1 MNVKTKV
8 TTCAVALSVSLSVY
22 LFVLHPLKKEGE
34 TPKTPSDYL
43 AGKRNNGFIGRD
55 ISFVYGNK
63 SSSNLHVHGSVDLIR
78 RDFPKI
84 GPFKI
89 NMSRTVVL
97 EGVDLHVN
105 KNTEP
110 PEELLKKHLR
120 QLVPNLNGPKLLI
133 KELTIT
139 DTEGKKTY
147 ETFEP

>member
-8 TTCAVALSVSLSVY
+8 TICLVALIVGLMVY
-22 LFVLHPLKKEGE
+22 FFSSHLKKEGE
-34 TPKTPSDYL
+34 TPSKPANHL
-43 AGKRNNGFIGRD
+43 VRKQNNGFIARD
-55 ISFVYGNK
+55 VSFVYGNR
-63 SSSNLHVHGSVDLIR
+63 SSSNLHVYGSVDLIR

-105 KNTEP
+105 KNSEP
-110 PEELLKKHLR
+110 PEKLLKKHLT
-120 QLVPNLNGPKLLI
+120 QLLPNLRGPKLLI
-133 KELTIT
+133 KDLTIT
-139 DTEGKKTY
+139 SAEGEKTY